1 MIKKILTLMD
11 KRGTEIMTIKKKEV
25 VKILEDIINRL
36 DEVMT
41 DSLMISNQDEV
52 DYKGRGF

>member
-1 MIKKILTLMD
+1 
-11 KRGTEIMTIKKKEV
+11 MTIKKKEV